1 MRMNSKT
8 PAVKH
13 TKPFPSVRS
22 IRRSCNRELY
32 RTIKRLKTYISPERI
47 EEAEKIYM
55 KKVVFNLPFIVENG
69 SNRKVLANWWEE
81 EVAEEIAVLW
91 EVDKTVLSR
100 AFRDAFGG

>member
-8 PAVKH
+8 PAAKH

-55 KKVVFNLPFIVENG
+55 KKVVLNLPYIVEHR

-81 EVAEEIAVLW
+81 EVAAEIAAIW
-91 EVDKTVLSR
+91 EVDTAVLAN